1 MTWLLAVCRD
11 FADTWP
17 LLWHGWLAGW
27 LIAVTL
33 ALPGVLVVAR
43 EQIFIGA
50 AVAQAST
57 LGVAVGMWLVAALPG
72 AVDGQGHP
80 HGHGHSGSAGILGVC
95 AAAAAIGAMLAI
107 GGSRG
112 GRGRGSPESRT
123 GWIWLA
129 SGAGTVLLL
138 SASPHGAHGIERLI
152 ASSLL
157 GASVGDVWMF
167 AGLALASLGLTLLR
181 HRQLTV
187 LAIDPSLAA
196 VVGIERRWW
205 EPAIAIWLGVC
216 IGLAI
221 RVSGLLFAFGC
232 LVLPALAA
240 RGLCREVRTQFL
252 VAPMLA
258 LSTGVV
264 GFAVANHHDLPP
276 AQVAVG
282 LLCAIPLATSVIG
295 WLRRP
300 GLRPRG

>member
-1 MTWLLAVCRD
+1 MIAWLLAVAGD
-11 FADTWP
+11 FAETWP
-17 LLWHGWLAGW
+17 LLWHGWIAGW

-57 LGVAVGMWLVAALPG
+57 VGVAAGMWLVAALP
-72 AVDGQGHP
+72 AEEA
-80 HGHGHSGSAGILGVC
+80 HGHDAGSAIPGAFAALAAI
-95 AAAAAIGAMLAI
+95 AAALAI
-107 GGSRG
+107 SC
-112 GRGRGSPESRT
+112 GRRNGRGSPESRT

-129 SGAGTVLLL
+129 SSAGTVLLL

-157 GASVGDVWMF
+157 GAESGDAWLF
-167 AGLALASLGLTLLR
+167 AGLAAATVLLALLLR
-181 HRQLTV
+181 RPLTV

-196 VVGIERRWW
+196 VVGIDRRRW
-205 EPAIAIWLGVC
+205 EPLIAIWLGLC

-240 RGLCREVRTQFL
+240 RGLCREVRTQFI
-252 VAPMLA
+252 VAPVLA
-258 LSTGVV
+258 LGAGVA
-264 GFAVANHHDLPP
+264 GFALANHHDLPP

-282 LLCAIPLATSVIG
+282 LLCAIPLVTGVIG
-295 WLRRP
+295 WLRGIAGR
-300 GLRPRG
+300 R

>member
-1 MTWLLAVCRD
+1 MIAWLLAVVGD
-11 FADTWP
+11 FAETWP
-17 LLWHGWLAGW
+17 LLWHGWIAGW

-33 ALPGVLVVAR
+33 SLPGVLVVAR

-57 LGVAVGMWLVAALPG
+57 VGVAAGLWLVAALP
-72 AVDGQGHP
+72 AEDA
-80 HGHGHSGSAGILGVC
+80 HGHDAGSAIPGAC
-95 AAAAAIGAMLAI
+95 AALAAIAAALAI
-107 GGSRG
+107 SS
-112 GRGRGSPESRT
+112 GRRNGHGSPESRT

-129 SGAGTVLLL
+129 SSAGTVLLL

-157 GASVGDVWMF
+157 GAGSGDAWLF
-167 AGLALASLGLTLLR
+167 AGLAATTVVLALLLR
-181 HRQLTV
+181 RPLTV

-196 VVGIERRWW
+196 VVGINRRRW
-205 EPAIAIWLGVC
+205 EPMIAIWLGLC

-240 RGLCREVRTQFL
+240 RGLCREVRTQFII
-252 VAPMLA
+252 APALA
-258 LSTGVV
+258 LGAGVA
-264 GFAVANHHDLPP
+264 GFALANHHDLPP

-282 LLCAIPLATSVIG
+282 LLCAIPLVTAAIG
-295 WLRRP
+295 WLRQP
-300 GLRPRG
+300 